1 MKITEAEKTRLFNRG
16 DYLWEER
23 TITLDSE
30 LDELE
35 KKTGLKI
42 ALAVKYIEMGKLIS
56 IKIVTTDRR
65 HYNVDVRMP

>member
-1 MKITEAEKTRLFNRG
+1 M
-16 DYLWEER
+16 
-23 TITLDSE
+23 TLDSE

-35 KKTGLKI
+35 KKTELKI